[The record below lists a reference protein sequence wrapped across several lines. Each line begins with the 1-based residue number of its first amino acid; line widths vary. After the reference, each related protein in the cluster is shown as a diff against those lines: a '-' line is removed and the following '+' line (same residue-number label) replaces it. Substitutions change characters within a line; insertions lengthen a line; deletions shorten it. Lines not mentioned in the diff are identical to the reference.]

1 MPYTD
6 PQDVEDFDSINA
18 RREDSLSNDEEQE
31 LSYAELYASATI
43 NGEIIITIP
52 AEEEERVKNGIKN
65 FKSKQATK
73 QKEDGI
79 QPDASTLV
87 FSVAASKEYAGCIDM
102 SIQVK
107 TKGTIKV
114 KAMRIPENDFPA

>member
-1 MPYTD
+1 MID
-6 PQDVEDFDSINA
+6 IEDD
-18 RREDSLSNDEEQE
+18 DSLERNLDSQEEEQE
-31 LSYAELYASATI
+31 LSYAELYASATL

-73 QKEDGI
+73 QKEEGI
-79 QPDASTLV
+79 TPDSSTLV
-87 FSVAASKEYAGCIDM
+87 FASVASKEYAGCIDM

-107 TKGTIKV
+107 TKGTIRV
-114 KAMRIPENDFPA
+114 KAMRIPENDFPD

>member
-1 MPYTD
+1 MIT
-6 PQDVEDFDSINA
+6 ESLADFPDTI
-18 RREDSLSNDEEQE
+18 DLSDASEEQE
-31 LSYAELYASATI
+31 LSYAELYASACL

-73 QKEDGI
+73 QKEEGI
-79 QPDASTLV
+79 QPDT
-87 FSVAASKEYAGCIDM
+87 SVLIFTVVASKEYAGCIDM

-107 TKGTIKV
+107 TKGTIKI